1 MTEIPGR
8 ISHPVHLSA
17 EQTPVSPV
25 QAVSFSALSVLT
37 SLSPRAAQPSASG
50 GLLGVS
56 TSISPA
62 AQGSA
67 WHCCQLVLC
76 TKHPHT
82 LPSSQQAVS
91 SSSALR
97 WWQDAGKTRTYFA
110 FTQGTVRRDAA
121 DPPSCFSCALC
132 CRGAFLVAAALTACR
147 NAVLL
152 FLSAFPKIPT
162 HARSFK
168 GC

>member
-1 MTEIPGR
+1 M
-8 ISHPVHLSA
+8 HLSA

-82 LPSSQQAVS
+82 LPNSQQAVS
-91 SSSALR
+91 SSALC

-132 CRGAFLVAAALTACR
+132 CRGAFLVAAAPTAWR